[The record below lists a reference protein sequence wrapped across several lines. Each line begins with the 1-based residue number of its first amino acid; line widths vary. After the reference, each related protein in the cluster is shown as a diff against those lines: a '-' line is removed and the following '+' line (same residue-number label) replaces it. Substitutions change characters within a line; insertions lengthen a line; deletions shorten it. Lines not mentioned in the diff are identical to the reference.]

1 MLFASQRPPSCH
13 CTTGRFVFST
23 AGRSVR
29 VLIGLGLLIPAMA
42 VAQQPLRH
50 IEGSA
55 IDLPAVIQK
64 ASLIVRGRV
73 EKSETRWVGRTI
85 VTFHELN
92 VSETVKGARSGKVTV
107 GVPGGSIG
115 NVQTTWPGS
124 PNIVAGD
131 ELVFFGVPA
140 PDSESYS
147 AVGLFDGLVKV
158 HEQPNGSQLYVQP
171 RGQPEPVETFL
182 NEVRFIYS
190 FPR

>member
-1 MLFASQRPPSCH
+1 
-13 CTTGRFVFST
+13 
-23 AGRSVR
+23 
-29 VLIGLGLLIPAMA
+29 MA

-55 IDLPAVIQK
+55 IDLSTVIQK

-73 EKSETRWVGRTI
+73 TKSETRWVGRTI
-85 VTFHELN
+85 FTFHELN
-92 VSETVKGARSGKVTV
+92 VSETVKGARNRRVTV
-107 GVPGGSIG
+107 AVAGGSIG

-131 ELVFFGVPA
+131 ELVFFGVLA
-140 PDSESYS
+140 PDNQSYS

-158 HEQPNGSQLYVQP
+158 HEQSNSGQLYVQP
-171 RGQPEPVETFL
+171 RGQPEPVEGFL
-182 NEVRFIYS
+182 NEVRSIHS

>member
-1 MLFASQRPPSCH
+1 MLFSPQHPHGGHSITSRS
-13 CTTGRFVFST
+13 VFSA

-29 VLIGLGLLIPAMA
+29 IFVGVWILIPLMA
-42 VAQQPLRH
+42 VAQEPVPR
-50 IEGSA
+50 IG
-55 IDLPAVIQK
+55 IDLPTVIQK
-64 ASLIVRGRV
+64 ASLIARGRV

-92 VSETVKGARSGKVTV
+92 VSETIKGARSGKVTV

-115 NVQTTWPGS
+115 NVQTIWPGS

-131 ELVFFGVPA
+131 ELVFFGVPT
-140 PDSESYS
+140 PDNESYS

-158 HEQPNGSQLYVQP
+158 HEQPNGRQLYVQP

-182 NEVRFIYS
+182 NEVRFIHS